1 MFQLED
7 EINGLKACFL
17 TVHLWLLFLAWL
29 IWLMKQ
35 HGIFSIFLIVYACL
49 QYKSKM
55 LPLLIEE
62 LAKGQGAAV
71 SKLSEEIYGIGH
83 YVQIFLI
90 GGFYVQIFCSH
101 I

>member
-1 MFQLED
+1 MAAFF
-7 EINGLKACFL
+7 GMAY
-17 TVHLWLLFLAWL
+17 LAYEAAWDL
-29 IWLMKQ
+29 Q
-35 HGIFSIFLIVYACL
+35 YFLIVYACL

>member
-17 TVHLWLLFLAWL
+17 TVHLWLLFLGMAYKAAWVL
-29 IWLMKQ
+29 Q
-35 HGIFSIFLIVYACL
+35 YFLIVYACL